1 MDLRE
6 KRTKRNIKNAF
17 ISLRK
22 VKPLERITVKELA
35 ELAEISKATFYLHY
49 CDIYDL
55 SDQLQKEVI
64 QDILLNLDK
73 PDLFLTDSTAFTA
86 SLFHAFHERQ
96 ALIDILFSGSQ
107 SSILPLSIERELKNY
122 IFERIPSA
130 RKNVKYNIFLTYQIL
145 GGFHVYQEYHTDYD
159 IDYIMD
165 VINELNNVSYPRID
179 DLT

>member
-17 ISLRK
+17 IELRK
-22 VKPLERITVKELA
+22 TKALEKITVKELA

-55 SDQLQKEVI
+55 SNHLQKEVI
-64 QDILLNLDK
+64 QDVLASLEK

-86 SLFHAFHERQ
+86 SLFHAFHTQQ

-107 SSILPLSIERELKNY
+107 SSILPLSIERELKDY

-130 RKNVKYNIFLTYQIL
+130 KENVKYNIFLTYQIL
-145 GGFHVYQEYHTDYD
+145 GGFHVYQEYHNDYD
-159 IDYIMD
+159 IDYIMT
-165 VINELNNVSYPRID
+165 VINEITDTPYPQFKEF
-179 DLT
+179 L